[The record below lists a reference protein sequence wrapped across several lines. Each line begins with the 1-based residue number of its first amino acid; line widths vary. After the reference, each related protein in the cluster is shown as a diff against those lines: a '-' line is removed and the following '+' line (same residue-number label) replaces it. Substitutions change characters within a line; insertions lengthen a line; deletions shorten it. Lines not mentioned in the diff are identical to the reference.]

1 MNRQSNNLIKRNN
14 YSKNSTSK
22 NGTTKNNKLSN
33 SSKNLVKKFSMSFI
47 FTIIGTLIIIIAC
60 VIILIVIARNTL
72 FITNMNNHLSPIFII
87 DDIDARK
94 LDSDLVKNAGNEVNK
109 LHNHSNFTFSTW
121 VYIQDW
127 SYNQGFYK
135 VIFRKGSSENNTCR
149 FLPLIALDKYEN
161 NLIFAVDIYDGS
173 GTTNSIYKCVH
184 KNIPLQKWV
193 NIVYIVS
200 DRKVSL
206 FIDGNIEKECRLP
219 TIPYKLDNN
228 SSEVIDILGKG
239 IKSLDSSGSC
249 DSTGMQG
256 FYGKVS
262 KMQYFA
268 KHLSNDE
275 IRKIYENGP
284 YIS

>member
-1 MNRQSNNLIKRNN
+1 MNRESNNLIKKNN
-14 YSKNSTSK
+14 YNKNS
-22 NGTTKNNKLSN
+22 NNKNNKLNN
-33 SSKNLVKKFSMSFI
+33 SSTNLVKKFSMSFI
-47 FTIIGTLIIIIAC
+47 FTIIGSLIIIIAC

-94 LDSDLVKNAGNEVNK
+94 LDNDLVKNAGNEVNK

-135 VIFRKGSSENNTCR
+135 VIFRKGSSENNKCR

-161 NLIFAVDIYDGS
+161 NLIFAVDVYGDT
-173 GTTNSIYKCVH
+173 GTNTFTYKCVH

-193 NIVYIVS
+193 NIVYVVS

-206 FIDGNIEKECRLP
+206 FINGNIEKECRLP

-228 SSEVIDILGKG
+228 TSEVIDILGNG
-239 IKSLDSSGSC
+239 IKSLENSKSC
-249 DSTGMQG
+249 DNISTGLRG